1 MTPVMGKLPTLTL
14 VRDSLPPWQVWLEK
28 RRGNAVVSD
37 NSLLERVASVAKGF
51 SFSHLTLEFASG
63 QIVLGMNAR
72 DPFSAINVRITPGLA

>member
-14 VRDSLPPWQVWLEK
+14 VRDSLPPWPVWLGK
-28 RRGNAVVSD
+28 RRGNAVSD

>member
-14 VRDSLPPWQVWLEK
+14 VRDSLPPWPVWLEK

-37 NSLLERVASVAKGF
+37 NSLLERVASVAGF
-51 SFSHLTLEFASG
+51 SFSHFTLEFASG